1 MVRYIGQCQLCSF
14 ETEPLD
20 DKLDAK
26 LAMTGH
32 IEETHVD
39 DYIDANTKIIET
51 EEAP

>member
-1 MVRYIGQCQLCSF
+1 MAKYVGRCQLCSF

-32 IEETHVD
+32 IEGTHVD
-39 DYIDANTKIIET
+39 DYIDANTEIIET